1 MNKTKHFATL
11 LLLFVASMLTFSS
24 CTTNDMDQAYD
35 LSGYWQGTI
44 DGSYYSN
51 RYHTTSSYDTEIQ
64 FVQNGTFSTGGTG
77 IERDYDRYGLANEC
91 GFDWEVRNGRIYM
104 EYYDG
109 YRIIIR
115 DYELYSIGNSQRFR
129 GVFESYYTGE
139 QLATFN
145 LIKISGWSNW
155 AKKHEMQPLEQD
167 STETKANGKDNKQ

>member
-1 MNKTKHFATL
+1 MNKTKHYATL
-11 LLLFVASMLTFSS
+11 FLLLAVSIFSLPS
-24 CTTNDMDQAYD
+24 CTSSDMDQAYD

-44 DGSYYSN
+44 DGNYYSN

-77 IERDYDRYGLANEC
+77 IERDYNRYGLVNEC

-109 YRIIIR
+109 YRIVIR
-115 DYELYSIGNSQRFR
+115 DYELYSIGNSQKFR
-129 GVFESYYTGE
+129 GIFELYETGE

-145 LIKISGWSNW
+145 LIKISGWSSW
-155 AKKHEMQPLEQD
+155 AKAHEMQPMEQD
-167 STETKANGKDNKQ
+167 STETKVNGKDNKQ